1 MDNQFQSA
9 NPSIVKS
16 IRQRELLNA
25 WLRALRKPKPLPSL
39 LDFKPDRINDDELAD
54 MMGFNVEGDGETA
67 RYVITHEGTRLT
79 ATYGNEHVD
88 PAERTNRYLDDAI
101 GPDRYARVVPSYR
114 ACIALKRPTYSV
126 AMVRDPD
133 GKDVSY
139 ERLLL
144 PFGPERAGRADRRFL
159 QGDQHR
165 RRLQSQQSD
174 GAQAQ
179 QHSGRRHQRRHRS
192 GHRAPAGHPAGRCGR
207 NRLAGYFFAV
217 TSSPSLPWHRSPA

>member
-1 MDNQFQSA
+1 VDNQFQSA

-79 ATYGNEHVD
+79 ATYGNDHVD

-101 GPDRYARVVPSYR
+101 DPTRYAWVLSCYR
-114 ACIALKRPTYSV
+114 TCLTRKRPTYSISLLEDV
-126 AMVRDPD
+126 D
-133 GKDVSY
+133 GKQVSF

-144 PFGPERAGRADRRFL
+144 PFGNADAVEQIVGSYKAISIEGSFKISNLMAVKPGTSPVNVLKAVIDLDFVRPAVAR
-159 QGDQHR
+159 DV
-165 RRLQSQQSD
+165 SD
-174 GAQAQ
+174 DI
-179 QHSGRRHQRRHRS
+179 
-192 GHRAPAGHPAGRCGR
+192 
-207 NRLAGYFFAV
+207 V
-217 TSSPSLPWHRSPA
+217 EID